1 MKVKKGDE
9 ERTSGGVSG
18 FHTQK
23 RGGASTAASARPA
36 SFSQSLESA
45 EIKEL
50 LERLDAIASRISR
63 FPAERD
69 LLQYRELVRE
79 LLRRAV
85 GGLRIKR
92 DMKWRRNDRNL
103 YVTVEKTEAALEE
116 LEGVFYREGERTRLL
131 QLMEEVKGCLV
142 SLFL

>member
-1 MKVKKGDE
+1 LKVKKGDE
-9 ERTSGGVSG
+9 ERVSGGISG

-23 RGGASTAASARPA
+23 REGASTSGGVRAA
-36 SFSQSLESA
+36 SFSQSLENA

-50 LERLDAIASRISR
+50 LERLDLIASRISR

-69 LLQYRELVRE
+69 LVQYRELVRE

-92 DMKWRRNDRNL
+92 DMRWRRNDRNL
-103 YVTVEKTEAALEE
+103 FVTVEKAETALEE
-116 LEGVFYREGERTRLL
+116 LEKVFYREGARTRTL

-142 SLFL
+142 SLLL